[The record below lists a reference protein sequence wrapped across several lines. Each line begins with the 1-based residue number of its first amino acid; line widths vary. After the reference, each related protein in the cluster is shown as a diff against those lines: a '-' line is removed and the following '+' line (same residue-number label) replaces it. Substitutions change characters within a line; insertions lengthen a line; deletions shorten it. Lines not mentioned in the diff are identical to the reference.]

1 MAGERTNIVN
11 GLKPTYAGGVVRRQM
26 PIDGSGT
33 FVFSWCRGKFAAP
46 GRVQMPLVLRQ
57 ACCRLKSGWFF
68 AAPRLL
74 APFPVRPISLLLQIS
89 ISPYQVYNDINISSE
104 PYFSSMHF

>member
-74 APFPVRPISLLLQIS
+74 APFPVRPLVRLSKFPYLLIK
-89 ISPYQVYNDINISSE
+89 VYNDINIIV
-104 PYFSSMHF
+104 